1 MSQHDKNAG
10 REIRKKGLTVDF
22 KPVYGDDLERIQ
34 DIRSR
39 AMDSALK
46 TLKRRLV
53 QEGVIRDMR
62 RKEYYESKG
71 TIRRRRMQ
79 EAKLKQIKQQ
89 KLNDQ
94 W

>member
-1 MSQHDKNAG
+1 MKHERYAG
-10 REIRKKGLTVDF
+10 RDIRKKGLTIEM
-22 KPVYGDDLERIQ
+22 KPVYGDDPVRVQE
-34 DIRSR
+34 IRAK

-62 RKEYYESKG
+62 RKEYFESKG
-71 TIRRRRMQ
+71 QIGRRKME

-89 KLNDQ
+89 KLNDA